1 MIRLDDRDLKI
12 LTVLQSDGRITK
24 SALAEK
30 VHLSPTAC
38 WERLKRLEDAG
49 VIESYAARIDPRL
62 LAGATEVIVSIE
74 LDSHR
79 AEDFEA
85 FETAI
90 ETVPEIT
97 ECYAVGGGFDYMMKV
112 CAPDVAAYQS
122 LIDGLLDRAIG
133 IKRYYTYI
141 VTKGIKRAPVPVGRL
156 IGT

>member
-49 VIESYAARIDPRL
+49 VIESYEARIDPRL
-62 LAGATEVIVSIE
+62 LSGATEVIVSIE

-90 ETVPEIT
+90 ENVPEIT